1 MEKQNPFTLALSKTN
16 PILSDTGEVCDRPD
30 NFNNPVS
37 INISD
42 ITTFLIQNVGR
53 YCDRYASD
61 LLISHESLINT
72 INNMNPNRKNEY
84 LWLGLRESGVDG
96 IAYIIAS
103 MKDHSPEYIATY
115 YRKVFCIKISSVFM
129 SKFTVK
135 LYDMS
140 NDIYSIACKVKETNF
155 TLEDYD
161 ASIRNKSNSYN
172 DKLYEMLYDVRY
184 LSQTASILKES
195 ILNENPKNQILLN
208 DIMHSLY
215 NIQYSI
221 QKIIDTSKK

>member
-1 MEKQNPFTLALSKTN
+1 MEKQNPFTLAWLKAK
-16 PILSDTGEVCDRPD
+16 PLFSDTGEVYD
-30 NFNNPVS
+30 NPYNFSNPVN

-72 INNMNPNRKNEY
+72 INNLNPDRKNEY
-84 LWLGLRESGVDG
+84 LWLGLRESGIDG

-103 MKDHSPEYIATY
+103 MKDHSPEYIAAY

-129 SKFTVK
+129 GKFTVE
-135 LYDMS
+135 LADMS
-140 NDIYSIACKVKETNF
+140 NDIYSIACKVKETDF

-161 ASIRNKSNSYN
+161 ASIGNKNNNYN
-172 DKLYEMLYDVRY
+172 DKLYEMLHDIRH
-184 LSQTASILKES
+184 LSQTTSILK
-195 ILNENPKNQILLN
+195 ENPKNQILLN
-208 DIMHSLY
+208 DIIHSLY

>member
-16 PILSDTGEVCDRPD
+16 PILSDTGEICDHPD

-96 IAYIIAS
+96 IAYIIANI
-103 MKDHSPEYIATY
+103 KNHSPEYIAAY
-115 YRKVFCIKISSVFM
+115 YRKVFCIKISFIFM
-129 SKFTVK
+129 GKFTVE
-135 LYDMS
+135 LADMS
-140 NDIYSIACKVKETNF
+140 NDIYSIACKVKETDF

-161 ASIRNKSNSYN
+161 ASIGNKNNSYN
-172 DKLYEMLYDVRY
+172 DKLYEMMHDIRY
-184 LSQTASILKES
+184 LSQTTSILKEKS
-195 ILNENPKNQILLN
+195 ENQIPLDN
-208 DIMHSLY
+208 IMHSLY
-215 NIQYSI
+215 NIQQSI
-221 QKIIDTSKK
+221 QAIIDTSKK

>member
-1 MEKQNPFTLALSKTN
+1 MEKQNPFTLAWLKAK
-16 PILSDTGEVCDRPD
+16 PLFSDTGEVYD
-30 NFNNPVS
+30 NPYNFSNPVN

-61 LLISHESLINT
+61 LLISYESLINT
-72 INNMNPNRKNEY
+72 INNLNPDRKNEY
-84 LWLGLRESGVDG
+84 LWLGLRKSGVDG
-96 IAYIIAS
+96 IAYIIAN

-129 SKFTVK
+129 GKFTVE
-135 LYDMS
+135 LADMS
-140 NDIYSIACKVKETNF
+140 NDIYSIACKVKETDF

-161 ASIRNKSNSYN
+161 ASIGNKNNSYN
-172 DKLYEMLYDVRY
+172 DKLYEMMHDIRY
-184 LSQTASILKES
+184 LSQTTSILK
-195 ILNENPKNQILLN
+195 ENPKNQIPLN
-208 DIMHSLY
+208 DIIHSLY

>member
-1 MEKQNPFTLALSKTN
+1 MEKQNPFTLAWLKAK
-16 PILSDTGEVCDRPD
+16 PLFSDTGEVYD
-30 NFNNPVS
+30 NPYNFSNPVN

-72 INNMNPNRKNEY
+72 INNLNPDRKNEY

-103 MKDHSPEYIATY
+103 MKDHSPEYIAAY

-129 SKFTVK
+129 GKFTVE
-135 LYDMS
+135 LADMS
-140 NDIYSIACKVKETNF
+140 NDIYSIACKVKETDF
-155 TLEDYD
+155 TLEDYN
-161 ASIRNKSNSYN
+161 ASIGNKNNSYN
-172 DKLYEMLYDVRY
+172 DKLYEIMHDIRY
-184 LSQTASILKES
+184 LSQTTSILKEKS
-195 ILNENPKNQILLN
+195 ENQIPLDN
-208 DIMHSLY
+208 IMHSLY
-215 NIQYSI
+215 NIQQSI
-221 QKIIDTSKK
+221 QEIIDTSKK

>member
-1 MEKQNPFTLALSKTN
+1 MEKQNPFTLALSKIN

-30 NFNNPVS
+30 NFNNPVN

-72 INNMNPNRKNEY
+72 INNLNPDRKTEY

-103 MKDHSPEYIATY
+103 MKDHSPEYIAAY

-129 SKFTVK
+129 GKFTVE
-135 LYDMS
+135 LADMS
-140 NDIYSIACKVKETNF
+140 NDIYSIACKVKETDF
-155 TLEDYD
+155 TLQDYD
-161 ASIRNKSNSYN
+161 ASIGSE
-172 DKLYEMLYDVRY
+172 LPI
-184 LSQTASILKES
+184 T
-195 ILNENPKNQILLN
+195 
-208 DIMHSLY
+208 
-215 NIQYSI
+215 
-221 QKIIDTSKK
+221 

>member
-30 NFNNPVS
+30 NFNNPVN

-72 INNMNPNRKNEY
+72 INNLNPDRKNEY

-103 MKDHSPEYIATY
+103 MKDHSPEYIAAY

-129 SKFTVK
+129 GKFTVE
-135 LYDMS
+135 LADMS
-140 NDIYSIACKVKETNF
+140 NDIYSIACKVKETDF

-161 ASIRNKSNSYN
+161 ASIGNKSNSYN
-172 DKLYEMLYDVRY
+172 DKLYEMLHNVRH
-184 LSQTASILKES
+184 LSQTASILKE
-195 ILNENPKNQILLN
+195 NPKNQIPLN
-208 DIMHSLY
+208 DIIHSLY

>member
-1 MEKQNPFTLALSKTN
+1 MEKQNPFTLALSKIN

-30 NFNNPVS
+30 NFNNPVN

-61 LLISHESLINT
+61 LLITHESLINT
-72 INNMNPNRKNEY
+72 INNLNPDRKTEY

-96 IAYIIAS
+96 IAYIIANI
-103 MKDHSPEYIATY
+103 KDHSPEYIAEY
-115 YRKVFCIKISSVFM
+115 YRKVFCIRISFVFM
-129 SKFTVK
+129 SRFTVK

-161 ASIRNKSNSYN
+161 ASIGNKTDNSHGQAYGFSPLIYN
-172 DKLYEMLYDVRY
+172 EFECGGLLSKYD
-184 LSQTASILKES
+184 ID
-195 ILNENPKNQILLN
+195 IPENIDIDDETEFIKWLDEYIPDEN
-208 DIMHSLY
+208 D
-215 NIQYSI
+215 
-221 QKIIDTSKK
+221 

>member
-16 PILSDTGEVCDRPD
+16 PILSDTGEVCDHPD

-72 INNMNPNRKNEY
+72 INNLNPDRKTEY

-96 IAYIIAS
+96 IAYIIANI
-103 MKDHSPEYIATY
+103 KNHSPEYIAAY

-129 SKFTVK
+129 GKFTVE
-135 LYDMS
+135 LADMS
-140 NDIYSIACKVKETNF
+140 NDIYSIACKVKETDF

-161 ASIRNKSNSYN
+161 ASIGNESNSYN
-172 DKLYEMLYDVRY
+172 DKLYEMMHDIRY
-184 LSQTASILKES
+184 LSQTTSILKEKS
-195 ILNENPKNQILLN
+195 ENQIHLDN
-208 DIMHSLY
+208 IMHSLH
-215 NIQYSI
+215 NIQQSI
-221 QKIIDTSKK
+221 QIIIDANKK